1 MKTIKKGIG
10 VIGSTTIDQIVGED
24 QRFLKLGGVTTY
36 AGLTYRRHGIPT
48 IIVSN
53 LAKLDVNIIKKLKV
67 AKIDVF
73 SETADQTTS
82 FVNYIQGHQRYQELL
97 QQAGPIK
104 AEKIQAMSHRVD
116 GLHLGPLH
124 PLDIDPPALSFL
136 RSSNLAIFLDV
147 QGYTR
152 KIRDR
157 KVYAEV
163 SNHLAEGLKATQI
176 IKANGAELRT
186 ILNFYQLD
194 LTDLMKW
201 FKIKES
207 VVTLGKNGGFVQT
220 QNGAMI
226 NYGADPVKYQ
236 VDPTGAGDVFFA
248 AYIAGRFS
256 IKMPIPEACRYA
268 ARIAALQVAG
278 NYVTINQLGLD

>member
-1 MKTIKKGIG
+1 MKTLKKGIG
-10 VIGSTTIDQIVGED
+10 VIGSTTIDQIVGKG

-36 AGLTYRRHGIPT
+36 AGLTYRRH
-48 IIVSN
+48 
-53 LAKLDVNIIKKLKV
+53 
-67 AKIDVF
+67 
-73 SETADQTTS
+73 
-82 FVNYIQGHQRYQELL
+82 
-97 QQAGPIK
+97 
-104 AEKIQAMSHRVD
+104 
-116 GLHLGPLH
+116 
-124 PLDIDPPALSFL
+124 DI
-136 RSSNLAIFLDV
+136 
-147 QGYTR
+147 
-152 KIRDR
+152 
-157 KVYAEV
+157 
-163 SNHLAEGLKATQI
+163 
-176 IKANGAELRT
+176 
-186 ILNFYQLD
+186 QLD
-194 LTDLMKW
+194 LTDLMKR